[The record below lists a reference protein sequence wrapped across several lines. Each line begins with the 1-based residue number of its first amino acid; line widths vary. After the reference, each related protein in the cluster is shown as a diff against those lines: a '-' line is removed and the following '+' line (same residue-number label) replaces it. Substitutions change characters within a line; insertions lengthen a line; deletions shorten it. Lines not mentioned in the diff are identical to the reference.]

1 MGLGSALSE
10 EEGMVKPSS
19 FFYFIEGT
27 QIKGMVSKAKTFIA
41 LDASGEPVVLTL
53 VALVHVQ
60 LEVLRLVE
68 QEEPPSVT

>member
-1 MGLGSALSE
+1 MGLGSVLSE

-41 LDASGEPVVLTL
+41 LDASGEALGSMQPTL
-53 VALVHVQ
+53 ILA
-60 LEVLRLVE
+60 
-68 QEEPPSVT
+68 PY